1 MGEVRS
7 TLEDFTMFIKKHI
20 NLIPMCFAS
29 WFVWLMI
36 DDSFMA
42 DMLLVFGW
50 WFVIPLIVW
59 AIIVFLRS
67 FWKKMSSVE
76 DIFGLGMCYH
86 PIDWSIFSLAHKVRH
101 NMQS

>member
-1 MGEVRS
+1 MGEVRP
-7 TLEDFTMFIKKHI
+7 TLEDFTIFIKKHI

-29 WFVWLMI
+29 LFVWLMI

-67 FWKKMSSVE
+67 FWKKVICGRYIWYGDVLSS
-76 DIFGLGMCYH
+76 Y
-86 PIDWSIFSLAHKVRH
+86 
-101 NMQS
+101 